1 MTLGPA
7 GPPLHKGVLEVPQSK
22 QVLFWPSSDE
32 PSFGFLRFMSSDSDP
47 CTNTQNRSDQQLFRS
62 KPHDWD
68 QERKAPNLITELIVW
83 IQHFAQLFWRS
94 KTDPDEKN
102 EWTKLGHHQFDQFDS
117 TVTES
122 GATQRKT
129 LVVFPQKTEQSK
141 QSERNR
147 SIRCSEA

>member
-1 MTLGPA
+1 MKMTLGPA

-83 IQHFAQLFWRS
+83 IQHFCATILKIQDRPRWEKWVNQTGPPPIWSIWFYCNRKRRNS
-94 KTDPDEKN
+94 EKN
-102 EWTKLGHHQFDQFDS
+102 PS
-117 TVTES
+117 C
-122 GATQRKT
+122 
-129 LVVFPQKTEQSK
+129 VFPE
-141 QSERNR
+141 NR
-147 SIRCSEA
+147 AIKSIREK